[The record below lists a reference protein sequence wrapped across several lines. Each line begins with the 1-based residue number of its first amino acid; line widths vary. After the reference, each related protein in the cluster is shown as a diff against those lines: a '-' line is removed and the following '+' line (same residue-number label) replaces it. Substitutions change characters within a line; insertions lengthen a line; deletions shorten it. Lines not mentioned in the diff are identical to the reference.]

1 MSEKLGRLGIV
12 AVSAASLLLGAC
24 SSGSDGAS
32 EASATPEPTVA
43 SSTVTGPD
51 VTWSRSM
58 DAALGG
64 DGAQQGMVDVVA
76 AGPGLVALGHEGQDP
91 DTGLVGGVVWTSP
104 DGSAWTRVH
113 TIAAPEAGECGV
125 FPFWTSAVAGGPG
138 LVAVGG
144 GWGWWRDECDQATV
158 VWTSRD
164 GGSWQQHRVEPV
176 AWLEQMVDVTA
187 GGPGLVAVGVRRA
200 DTEDSSA
207 AVWTSPDGVTWTPVP
222 DDEAVFGGKGSQIM
236 MSVTRGGPGLV
247 AVGGDRDS
255 SAAVWTSP
263 DGLTW
268 TRVPDDEAVF
278 GGQGNQHMSGVTI
291 GGPGLV
297 AVGEDW
303 ADTETGG
310 GRAAVWTSPDGVTWT
325 RVADDEAVFSVA
337 GRNTSMGQVATLGS
351 TLVATGIALDPTSNG
366 AHEPLAWSST
376 DGVTWSVMDLG
387 PLFDTGEIGYLDS
400 LTVGGPGLVAVG
412 RVEEATPHDE
422 WAPADALVL
431 TAVPA
436 GQ

>member
-1 MSEKLGRLGIV
+1 MSVSLGRLGIV
-12 AVSAASLLLGAC
+12 AVSAASLVLGAC

-32 EASATPEPTVA
+32 EASATPEPAVA
-43 SSTVTGPD
+43 ASTVTGPD

-64 DGAQQGMVDVVA
+64 DGAQGMFDVVA
-76 AGPGLVALGHEGQDP
+76 AGPGLVALGHEEQGP
-91 DTGLVGGVVWTSP
+91 DAGLVCGVVWTSP
-104 DGSAWTRVH
+104 DGSQWTRVPEVG
-113 TIAAPEAGECGV
+113 AEAGECGGSPGGTTV
-125 FPFWTSAVAGGPG
+125 AAGGPG
-138 LVAVGG
+138 VVAMGPPS
-144 GWGWWRDECDQATV
+144 TV

-164 GGSWQQHRVEPV
+164 GLSWQQHLGEPV
-176 AWLEQMVDVTA
+176 AWMEQVVDVTA
-187 GGPGLVAVGVRRA
+187 GGPGLVAVGVSRA

-222 DDEAVFGGKGSQIM
+222 EDEAVFGGKGSQLM
-236 MSVTRGGPGLV
+236 MSVTQGGPGLV
-247 AVGGDRDS
+247 AVGIDRDS

-263 DGLTW
+263 DGVTW

-278 GGQGNQHMSGVTI
+278 GGEGSQHMFGVTS

-303 ADTETGG
+303 TDTESGG

-351 TLVATGIALDPTSNG
+351 TLVATGIALDPTGGG
-366 AHEPLAWSST
+366 AHQPLAWSSA
-376 DGVTWSVMDLG
+376 DGVTWSVMDLA

-400 LTVGGPGLVAVG
+400 LTAGGPGLVAVG
-412 RVEEATPHDE
+412 RVEEATPNHE

-436 GQ
+436 DQ